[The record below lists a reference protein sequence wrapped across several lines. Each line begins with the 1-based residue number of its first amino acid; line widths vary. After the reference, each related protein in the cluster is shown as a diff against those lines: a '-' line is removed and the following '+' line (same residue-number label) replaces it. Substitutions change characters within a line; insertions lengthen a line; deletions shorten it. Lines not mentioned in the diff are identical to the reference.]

1 MTKIKLIASLALSAL
16 TVIGANVA
24 QAQSFPSKT
33 ITIVVPTAPGGG
45 NDSMARILAQKM
57 GPLLGQTVI
66 VENKPGAS
74 GAIAAEHVA
83 KAPADGHVIMFGFI
97 ATHSMSPAL
106 QKLKYDPIKDFEP
119 IGLVGYSPT
128 LMVASATLKEKDPKA
143 ILAYLKANS
152 GKVNYASAG
161 NGSAPHFAGELFKM
175 NAGIDMLHIP
185 YKGSAP
191 AVTDTM
197 AGQTLIMFP
206 SLFTGAPHV
215 KTGKLT
221 AVAIAGEKRS
231 AVLPNVPTL
240 KELGVNGV
248 NVTQWYG
255 LLAPANTPKAVIQQ
269 LNTAMNKV
277 LNDKAVMAQI
287 EGQGTDVETSTPE
300 QFKKLIVDDLAKWKK
315 VVQAAKLTAD

>member
-1 MTKIKLIASLALSAL
+1 
-16 TVIGANVA
+16 
-24 QAQSFPSKT
+24 
-33 ITIVVPTAPGGG
+33 
-45 NDSMARILAQKM
+45 
-57 GPLLGQTVI
+57 
-66 VENKPGAS
+66 
-74 GAIAAEHVA
+74 
-83 KAPADGHVIMFGFI
+83 
-97 ATHSMSPAL
+97 
-106 QKLKYDPIKDFEP
+106 
-119 IGLVGYSPT
+119 
-128 LMVASATLKEKDPKA
+128 MVASGTLKEKDPKA

-315 VVQAAKLTAD
+315 VVQSAKLSAD